1 MRSLKYLGYLL
12 SALVALTIAFPTA
25 KAQEN
30 QYALRGTLV
39 TPDQVIAN
47 GTILVVGEKIQAI
60 GADIAIPPHTNVIDT
75 KGIILPGFLDLHN
88 HLTWNVLPRWKPN
101 RGFANRYEWQQL
113 EAYSIALA
121 TPHSELMRENL
132 GCAMNRYAEVKAITE
147 GETAVV
153 GSLGPE
159 KCIEGLA
166 RNLDFYSGFYGLG
179 VLGKE
184 KLRNEVFP
192 LELDDATVSQ
202 FTGALDKK
210 ELTAFLVHL
219 SEGQPSDAAAA
230 REFRMFVARGFLR
243 PGVSIIH
250 GAALKQADFHQ
261 MAQSKVG
268 LIWSPRSNV
277 ELYGATT
284 DVAAALVENV
294 KMALAPD
301 WSPTGSDGMLEEL
314 RFAAN
319 WNAGRAKPV
328 FSSKELVRMTTQYP
342 AQLAGLEDQ
351 IGSLAP
357 GLYADILVL
366 QSGGQEAYSAIV
378 HAKLSDVAV
387 VIIGGEPVYGNPELM
402 RKLAPKDKLES
413 LTVCKGHQALSF
425 ESETRLQGATAEPW
439 NHTRDR
445 LEEVLQQWGT
455 HLAPLEECPN

>member
-1 MRSLKYLGYLL
+1 MRNLKYLGYFL
-12 SALVALTIAFPTA
+12 SALVPLTITFPSA
-25 KAQEN
+25 KAQEY

-39 TPDQVIAN
+39 TPDEVIAN

-60 GADIAIPPHTNVIDT
+60 GADIAIPPHTNVVDT

-88 HLTWNVLPRWKPN
+88 HLTWNLLPRWKPN
-101 RGFANRYEWQQL
+101 REFANRYEWQQL
-113 EAYSIALA
+113 EAYSISLA

-192 LELDDATVSQ
+192 LELDNATVSQ
-202 FTGALDKK
+202 VTGALDKQ
-210 ELTAFLVHL
+210 ELTAFLAHL
-219 SEGQPSDAAAA
+219 SEGKSGDAAAA

-250 GAALKQADFHQ
+250 GAVLKQGDFHQ
-261 MAQSKVG
+261 MAKSKVG

-277 ELYGATT
+277 ELYGSTT

-294 KMALAPD
+294 KIALAPD

-319 WNAGRAKPV
+319 WNAGRPTPV
-328 FSSKELVRMTTQYP
+328 FSNKDLVRMTTQYP
-342 AQLAGLEDQ
+342 AQLAGLADK

-357 GLYADILVL
+357 GLYADLLVL
-366 QSGGQEAYSAIV
+366 QNGGQETYSAIV
-378 HAKLSDVAV
+378 HAKLSDVEL

-402 RKLAPKDKLES
+402 RKLIPKDQLEI
-413 LTVCKGHQALSF
+413 LTVCKSHQALNF
-425 ESETRLQGATAEPW
+425 ESETRLQGTTLEPW

-445 LEEVLQQWGT
+445 LDEGLQQWGT
-455 HLAPLEECPN
+455 HLASLDECPN